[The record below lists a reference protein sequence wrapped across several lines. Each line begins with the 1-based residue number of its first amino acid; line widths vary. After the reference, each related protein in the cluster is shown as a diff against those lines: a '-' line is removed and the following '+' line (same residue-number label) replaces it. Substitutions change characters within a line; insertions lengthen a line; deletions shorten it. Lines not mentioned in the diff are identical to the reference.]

1 MPVQTMTLQTIM
13 VEALDDERKAEATYT
28 AIIERFGGVRPF
40 INIVDAE
47 ARHSQAIERQM
58 ERLGM
63 AVPENGWIG
72 KGTAPA
78 TLAAACESA
87 IAGEIENI
95 ALYDRLLPQ
104 IPDVTTRSVL
114 ENLRDAS
121 RDNHLPAFRRRL
133 ARESGMTDRGSAA
146 RGPRGGG
153 GYGRHGNEG
162 RDGGR

>member
-1 MPVQTMTLQTIM
+1 MLHAVLDLQTIL
-13 VEALDDERKAEATYT
+13 VEARDEERNTEAAYA
-28 AIIERFGGVRPF
+28 AIVERFGEVRPF

-47 ARHSQAIERQM
+47 ARHSRAIERQM
-58 ERLGM
+58 ERLGI

-121 RDNHLPAFRRRL
+121 RDNHLLPSEDAWRAKVGRPMEVPPHEGL
-133 ARESGMTDRGSAA
+133 GAVGDMDAT
-146 RGPRGGG
+146 GP
-153 GYGRHGNEG
+153 GRPK
-162 RDGGR
+162 R

>member
-1 MPVQTMTLQTIM
+1 MDLQTIL
-13 VEALDDERKAEATYT
+13 VEALADERKTEATYA
-28 AIIERFGGVRPF
+28 AIIERFGEVRPF

-47 ARHSQAIERQM
+47 ARHSRAIERQM
-58 ERLGM
+58 VRLGM

-72 KGTAPA
+72 KGAAPA
-78 TLAAACESA
+78 TLAAACEIS
-87 IAGEIENI
+87 IAGEMENI

-104 IPDVTTRSVL
+104 IPDVATRSVL

-133 ARESGMTDRGSAA
+133 ARESGTTDGGSAA

-153 GYGRHGNEG
+153 
-162 RDGGR
+162 

>member
-1 MPVQTMTLQTIM
+1 MDLQIIL
-13 VEALDDERKAEATYT
+13 VEALDDERKAEATYA
-28 AIIERFGGVRPF
+28 AIIERFGEVRPF
-40 INIVDAE
+40 SNIVHAE
-47 ARHSQAIERQM
+47 ARHSRAIERQM

-72 KGTAPA
+72 KGAAPA

-114 ENLRDAS
+114 EKLRDAS
-121 RDNHLPAFRRRL
+121 RDNHLPAFRRCL
-133 ARESGMTDRGSAA
+133 ARESGTNDGGSAA
-146 RGPRGGG
+146 RGPRGGRA
-153 GYGRHGNEG
+153 YGRHGN
-162 RDGGR
+162 GGRGDGR